1 VTEQQVIVFQRSQS
15 NGGGDEEDNDQR
27 KAFNDRCVDVRQTED
42 IMDPR
47 GVMDRDEV
55 RIMIKV
61 LGAKV
66 RVDKYNTNLVIVF
79 LYLCC
84 VF

>member
-1 VTEQQVIVFQRSQS
+1 MTEQVIVFQRSQS
-15 NGGGDEEDNDQR
+15 NGGGDEEDNEQR
-27 KAFNDRCVDVRQTED
+27 KAFNTKCIDIRRTED
-42 IMDPR
+42 IIDPR
-47 GVMDRDEV
+47 RVMDCDEV

-66 RVDKYNTNLVIVF
+66 RVDKYNIKLVIVF